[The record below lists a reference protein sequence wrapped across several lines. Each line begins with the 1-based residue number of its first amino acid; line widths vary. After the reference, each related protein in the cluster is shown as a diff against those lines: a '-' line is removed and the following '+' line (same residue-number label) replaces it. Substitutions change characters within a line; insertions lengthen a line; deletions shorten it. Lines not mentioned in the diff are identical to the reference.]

1 MELTDEEMAM
11 LHGEYGKGTQLAM
24 KVQVALGEAFD
35 APRMVP
41 ITRAHVALSNQ
52 EADLWFA
59 EKLADAGA
67 VCRVRPTTNPSF
79 NLHQMNCIS
88 PVAPE
93 DADIVMRTDAAYRR
107 LGAIMTYDCTPYV
120 ETNVPRYGEMVSFS
134 ESSATPFINSVYGAR
149 TNRESAQSALCAA
162 ITGVVPYYGYM
173 LDENRRGQVLVNVDA
188 DMRNDFYYSM
198 LGYLTPRMIG
208 FKVPVFTGLPKNP
221 SRAALMNL
229 GAELN
234 TGGNVAIYHIVGF
247 TPEAPTVEAAF
258 QGCEPERVVTIT
270 QDDLEKMRAE
280 LTDPYGKI
288 DFALFGCPHI
298 TIDQVAMI
306 AAKVRGR
313 KLAVPLFAMTGSL
326 TRSSAEKM
334 GYLDDIERAGG
345 YIVAD
350 TCMDQPCWKFLYGKK
365 GVTDSPKC
373 AYYTKRR
380 DMKFVITELERAVDA
395 ALVGYIE
402 EPDGPVPPESG
413 FAGHPAA
420 AALGDA
426 AGVGTMSGPSGAEY
440 AGAGAGASAAGGA
453 ESSSAGHSAPVA
465 GAWRRTSKPLVRA
478 DATRDASRKVRV

>member
-1 MELTDEEMAM
+1 MELNDEELAM

-24 KVQVALGEAFD
+24 KVQVAIGEAFD

-41 ITRAHVALSNQ
+41 VTKTHVALSNQ

-67 VCRVRPTTNPSF
+67 VCRVRPTVNPSF
-79 NLHQMNCIS
+79 NLEQMNCIS

-93 DADIVMRTDAAYRR
+93 DADIVTRTDKAYRR
-107 LGAIMTYDCTPYV
+107 LGAVMTYDCTPYL
-120 ETNVPRYGEMVSFS
+120 ETNVPRFGEITSYS
-134 ESSATPFINSVYGAR
+134 ESSATPFVNSIYGAR

-162 ITGVVPYYGYM
+162 ITGVAPLYGYM
-173 LDENRRGQVLVNVDA
+173 LDENRRGQVLVNVEA

-198 LGYLTPRMIG
+198 LGYLTPRLIG
-208 FKVPVFTGLPKNP
+208 FKIPVFAGLPKNP
-221 SRAALMNL
+221 SRSALMNL

-258 QGCEPERVVTIT
+258 QGHEPDQVVTIT
-270 QDDLEKMRAE
+270 QSDLEKMRAE
-280 LTDPYGKI
+280 LTDPYGTI

-306 AAKVRGR
+306 AGKVRGR
-313 KLAVPLFAMTGSL
+313 KLAVPLFAMTNSL
-326 TRSSAEKM
+326 TRSTAQKM
-334 GYLDDIERAGG
+334 GYFDDIERAGG
-345 YIVAD
+345 YIIAD

-395 ALVGYIE
+395 ALVGSIE
-402 EPDGPVPPESG
+402 EPGGPEKPESG
-413 FAGHPAA
+413 LAEASSAIGS
-420 AALGDA
+420 A
-426 AGVGTMSGPSGAEY
+426 AGVGTMSGPSEAEL
-440 AGAGAGASAAGGA
+440 AGVRARSGAAGRKA
-453 ESSSAGHSAPVA
+453 ATP
-465 GAWRRTSKPLVRA
+465 GAWRSTKQPMAKA
-478 DATRDASRKVRV
+478 DVAQKVGA